1 MTTSSNPAA
10 RRYMLHMFFAMAGYC
25 VVLSASLFVIRGE
38 MIAADWLRV
47 LIAVSPVLPALYG
60 LHAFITFFRSM
71 DEFNRAVIAEA
82 NLISAGAV
90 AFASFA
96 YAFAQQASDL
106 LPEIGLVWVL
116 PALVGGQGIAACFV
130 RGRYR

>member
-1 MTTSSNPAA
+1 MTSTPNPHA
-10 RRYMLHMFFAMAGYC
+10 RRYMLHMFIAMAGYTA
-25 VVLSASLFVIRGE
+25 VLFGSITLLRGD
-38 MIAADWLRV
+38 MITADWLRI
-47 LIAVSPVLPALYG
+47 LIAIAPVFPALYG

-71 DEFNRAVIAEA
+71 DEFHRAVIAEA

-90 AFASFA
+90 AFLSFA

-106 LPEIGLVWVL
+106 LPEIGLIWVL
-116 PALVGGQGIAACFV
+116 PAIVGAQGIAACFV

>member
-1 MTTSSNPAA
+1 MTGKSNPHA
-10 RRYMLHMFFAMAGYC
+10 RRYMLHMLLAMIGYTAVLFASIT
-25 VVLSASLFVIRGE
+25 VLRGDLIAS
-38 MIAADWLRV
+38 DWLRILV
-47 LIAVSPVLPALYG
+47 AISPVFPALYG

-90 AFASFA
+90 AFISFA

-106 LPEIGLVWVL
+106 LPEIGLIWVL
-116 PALVGGQGIAACFV
+116 PAIVGGQGIAACFV

>member
-1 MTTSSNPAA
+1 MTLEARHPA

-25 VVLSASLFVIRGE
+25 AVLFASLTVLRADL
-38 MIAADWLRV
+38 IAPDWLRIIV
-47 LIAVSPVLPALYG
+47 AVSPVFPALYG

-71 DEFNRAVIAEA
+71 DEFHRAVIAEA

-90 AFASFA
+90 AFLCFA

-106 LPEIGLVWVL
+106 LPEISLIWVL
-116 PALVGGQGIAACFV
+116 PAIVGGQGIAACFV

>member
-1 MTTSSNPAA
+1 MSTNSKHSA

-25 VVLSASLFVIRGE
+25 VVLFASISVIRGD
-38 MIAADWLRV
+38 MIEADWLRI
-47 LIAVSPVLPALYG
+47 LIAISPVFPALYG
-60 LHAFITFFRSM
+60 LHAFIIFFRSM
-71 DEFNRAVIAEA
+71 DEFQRAVIAEA

-90 AFASFA
+90 AFLSFA

-106 LPEIGLVWVL
+106 LPEISLIWVL
-116 PALVGGQGIAACFV
+116 PAIVGGQGIAACFV

>member
-1 MTTSSNPAA
+1 MTSTNNPHA
-10 RRYMLHMFFAMAGYC
+10 RRYMLHMLIAMVGYTA
-25 VVLSASLFVIRGE
+25 VLFGSITVIRGD
-38 MIAADWLRV
+38 MIEADWLRI
-47 LIAVSPVLPALYG
+47 LIAILPVIPALYG

-71 DEFNRAVIAEA
+71 DEFQRAVIAEA

-90 AFASFA
+90 AFLSFA

-106 LPEIGLVWVL
+106 LPEIGLIWVL
-116 PALVGGQGIAACFV
+116 PAIVGGQGIAACFV